1 MPHQEM
7 LIDGH
12 FIGGVCDY
20 AVGKLVIKSPYDGS
34 HVGTAAEGGWDEA
47 NAALGA
53 SQEAFLEN
61 RLGTPQDRHDLLM
74 RAVFGIRD
82 RGEELVEILVRE
94 IGKPV
99 VQARAEV
106 ARMELTFTLAAKAA
120 LEMVARP
127 IDLTYDPRGAEFR
140 AAVQRFPVGPV
151 LAIVPYNWPLNLAA
165 HKLAP
170 ALACGCPVVLKP
182 SNQAPLSTLLLAR
195 ILHEAGAPP
204 GTVCAVVVPSAIA
217 EKLARDP
224 RIAKVSFTGSPKVGW
239 HLKSLLP
246 QKRVTLELGADS
258 RAIVAES
265 ADLDSAIPKL
275 VQGAFAYAGQICIS
289 VQHIRVHR
297 ARYEEAREKLIE
309 AVKAVAFGDPA
320 DERTVCGPV
329 ISGEDKARIESAFID
344 ATVIA
349 QSENRIG
356 PDRLNLI
363 APTLVENVAAGSE
376 LASEEIFG
384 PVVTLAPFDDL
395 TEEIGALNASPY
407 GIHVG
412 LFSHDSS
419 EKQMVFERATVGGVV
434 INDVPAVRFDALPYG
449 GNKQSGFGR
458 EGVEE
463 AIFSMTEPKSWVE
476 RV

>member
-1 MPHQEM
+1 M

-20 AVGKLVIKSPYDGS
+20 AVGKLVIKSPYDDS

-47 NAALGA
+47 NAALNA
-53 SQEAFLEN
+53 AQEAFREG
-61 RLGTPQDRHDLLM
+61 RLATPQDRHDLLM
-74 RAVFGIRD
+74 RVVLGIGERRD
-82 RGEELVEILVRE
+82 ELVDLLVRE

-99 VQARAEV
+99 VQARGEV
-106 ARMELTFTLAAKAA
+106 ARMELTFRLAAQAA
-120 LEMVARP
+120 LEMNLRP
-127 IDLTYDPRGAEFR
+127 VDLSYDPRGSDYR
-140 AAVQRFPVGPV
+140 GGVQRFPVGPV

-182 SNQAPLSTLLLAR
+182 SNQSPLSTLLLAR

-217 EKLARDP
+217 QKMALDP

-258 RAIVAES
+258 RAIVTES
-265 ADLDSAIPKL
+265 ADLDAAIPKL
-275 VQGAFAYAGQICIS
+275 VHGAFAYAGQICIS

-297 ARYEEAREKLIE
+297 SRFVEARERLIE
-309 AVKAVAFGDPA
+309 AVRDVPFGDPS
-320 DERTVCGPV
+320 DESVVCGPV
-329 ISGEDKARIESAFID
+329 ISAEAKVRILGAIEGAE
-344 ATVIA
+344 VIA
-349 QSENRIG
+349 QSSHLVGE
-356 PDRLNLI
+356 DRHNLI
-363 APTLVENVAAGSE
+363 PPTLLENIPSTTPVAC
-376 LASEEIFG
+376 EEIFG
-384 PVVTLAPFDDL
+384 PVVTLAAYDDL
-395 TEEIGALNASPY
+395 DAEIDALNASPF

-412 LFSHDSS
+412 VFTAD
-419 EKQMVFERATVGGVV
+419 EAQKRRVFERANVGGVV
-434 INDVPAVRFDALPYG
+434 VNDVPTVRFDALPYG

-458 EGVEE
+458 EGIEE